1 MGRTSKSGR
10 RPSARSSGRKRRR
23 AGSRA
28 RARVRGARGDA
39 GPVHWLEMTGAMG
52 ATTIAALELEVRH
65 VARRYHAEIK
75 DFRVKVRRRSG

>member
-1 MGRTSKSGR
+1 MGQPSRSAR
-10 RPSARSSGRKRRR
+10 RPSASSGRTGRP

-28 RARVRGARGDA
+28 RARATGVRGNA
-39 GPVHWLEMTGAMG
+39 GTVHCLEITGAMD

-65 VARRYHAEIK
+65 VARRYDAEIE